1 MILKPTLSPITELQ
15 NQFELLQKE
24 YNYEKEA
31 YKKQTEQVGIWK
43 KNNRDFVGIL
53 SLPKKVI
60 LIH

>member
-43 KNNRDFVGIL
+43 KSNRDFVGIL
-53 SLPKKVI
+53 LLPKKVI